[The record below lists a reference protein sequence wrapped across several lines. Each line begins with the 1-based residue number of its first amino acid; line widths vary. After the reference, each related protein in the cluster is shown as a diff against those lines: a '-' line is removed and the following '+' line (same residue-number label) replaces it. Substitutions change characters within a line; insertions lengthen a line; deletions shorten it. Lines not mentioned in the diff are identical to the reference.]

1 MGQHS
6 IAGDLTGRVVLL
18 ANRLNITYW
27 AIRIASRV
35 ARRLPLQLSY
45 TIATA
50 AADLAFA
57 GWRGIRVRTTENM
70 RWVVGPSADP
80 GSAAELARGALRNY
94 GKYIVEFLRFPWMA
108 HEEIARAVELRGVE
122 HLHAAM
128 AEGKGVI
135 AIGFH
140 IGNIDL
146 GAAVLAQLGYP
157 VNVVVDRFDPPELD
171 ALIQRQREG
180 KGLKLIPLDEAP
192 RRSLRVLRRNEVL
205 ALLIDRPSPL
215 DGVVVRFFGGE
226 IAIPGGAAVLA
237 LRTGAPVVPCCVFR
251 GSGGRFIAEV
261 APPVLPKRLQTGDS
275 QRDIQAITQR
285 LVETLEAWVRRH
297 PDQWYP
303 FRRMWL
309 SSARPSS

>member
-1 MGQHS
+1 MTHHS
-6 IAGDLTGRVVLL
+6 IAGDLTGRAVLL

-27 AIRIASRV
+27 AIRVASRI

-50 AADLAFA
+50 FADLAFA
-57 GWRGIRVRTTENM
+57 CWRGIRLRTIENM
-70 RWVVGPSADP
+70 RWVVGPGGDHAR
-80 GSAAELARGALRNY
+80 AVVLARSALRNY
-94 GKYIVEFLRFPWMA
+94 GKYVVEFLRFPWMA
-108 HEEIARAVELRGVE
+108 HDEIARAVEVRGLE
-122 HLHAAM
+122 HLHGAM
-128 AEGKGVI
+128 ALGKGAI

-146 GAAVLAQLGYP
+146 GAAVLAQVGYP
-157 VNVVVDRFDPPELD
+157 VNVVVDRFDPPALD
-171 ALIQRQREG
+171 GLIQRQREAR
-180 KGLKLIPLDEAP
+180 GLKLIPLDEAP
-192 RRSLRVLRRNEVL
+192 RRALRALRRNEVL

-226 IAIPGGAAVLA
+226 IALPGGAAVLA

-251 GSGGRFIAEV
+251 RPGGRFVAEV
-261 APPVLPKRLQTGDS
+261 APAVLPDRLQTGDS
-275 QRDIQAITQR
+275 QRDIQAITQE
-285 LVETLEAWVRRH
+285 LVETLEAWVRRY

-309 SSARPSS
+309 SRPRLSA